1 MILLIDIG
9 NTAIKW
15 GCFDSQAT
23 TSITALGSERYH
35 NNLPETVILP
45 QWQALPKPT
54 CVLVSHVGTRAIKHT
69 VQQWIHAC
77 WQLEGNFI
85 QENQTKASIKP
96 LITSGILGVDRWL
109 ALLFLSQVEFA
120 PFAVVGC
127 GTAITFDVC
136 QNHHHLGGLITPGVE
151 LMRLSLQEH
160 TACCRLKADRQDT
173 LNLLAADT
181 DGAMRIGTLR
191 MAAAFIENTL
201 ACVEAQHALSLNCF
215 ITGGDAKRLMPFF
228 QTPDRFILKPA
239 LVLQGLGLFASK
251 ELSNGRSIKPH
262 I

>member
-15 GCFDSQAT
+15 GCLDSQAA
-23 TSITALGSERYH
+23 ITALGSERYH
-35 NNLPETVILP
+35 NNLPQAVILP

-54 CVLVSHVGTRAIKHT
+54 RVLVSHVGTQDIKHT
-69 VQQWIHAC
+69 VQQWIRAC
-77 WQLEGNFI
+77 WQLEADFI
-85 QENQTKASIKP
+85 QENQITVSLKP
-96 LITSGILGVDRWL
+96 FITRGILGVDRWL

-136 QNHHHLGGLITPGVE
+136 QNHRHLGGLIAPGVE

-160 TACCRLKADRQDT
+160 TACCRLKEDRHDT

-181 DGAMRIGTLR
+181 DGAMRTGTLR
-191 MAAAFIENTL
+191 MAAAFVETTL
-201 ACVEAQHALSLNCF
+201 ACVEAQHAVALNGF

-228 QTPDRFILKPA
+228 QTPDRFTLKPA
-239 LVLQGLGLFASK
+239 LVLQGLGLFA
-251 ELSNGRSIKPH
+251 LND
-262 I
+262 